1 MNSNMSRRRFLGHSA
16 AVAALAASGI
26 SFGEQGD
33 LPRVDLHV
41 HLDESTIDTVLA
53 LSEER
58 KVKFGIVEHAGTKE
72 NKYPVVLSNDD
83 ELNAFI
89 DKLQDKPVFIG
100 VQAEWKDWA
109 ACFSKQTLARL
120 DYVLTDTWTFPG
132 PDGNRMKLWEK
143 SAVIDPPD
151 KFIDRYVDWHV
162 QIMSTEPIDI
172 LANVSWLPGDMMAE
186 YDRWWTDAR
195 IKEVLDAALKYQV
208 AIEINS
214 GFQLPKPRFLQ
225 AAKEAGLKFSFGTN
239 GRYPK
244 MGLLDYSFEMAKSL
258 KLTSADVFVPG
269 RDVEKAVLRRM

>member
-1 MNSNMSRRRFLGHSA
+1 MDFQMSRRRFLGQSA
-16 AVAALAASGI
+16 AVAALAASNT
-26 SFGEQGD
+26 SFGQEQE

-41 HLDESTIDTVLA
+41 HLDNSTIDAVLG

-58 KVKFGIVEHAGTKE
+58 KIKFGIVEHAGTKE
-72 NKYPVVLSNDD
+72 NKYPVVLSNDK
-83 ELNAFI
+83 ELNDHI
-89 DKLQDKPVFIG
+89 DRLKDKPVFVG
-100 VQAEWKDWA
+100 VQAEWTDWA
-109 ACFSKQTLARL
+109 SCFSKETLARL
-120 DYVLTDTWTFPG
+120 DYILTDAWTFPG
-132 PDGNRMKLWEK
+132 PDGKRMKLWEK
-143 SAVIDPPD
+143 EAVIDPPE

-162 QIMSTEPIDI
+162 KIISTEPIDI

-195 IKEVLDAALKYQV
+195 IAKVLDAALKFQV

-244 MGLLDYSFEMAKSL
+244 MGLLDYSFEMAKGL
-258 KLTSADVFVPG
+258 KLTAADIFVPG
-269 RDVEKAVLRRM
+269 KDAQKAVQRRM